1 MKSYGPAAVERAM
14 KVQEVIL
21 QAMNGKLK
29 WIEAA
34 DVLGISPR
42 TVRRWKWKMEHH
54 GLDKLLDGRCA
65 VPSCRRV
72 PGTEIEGIL
81 KLYRERYAGFNVR
94 HFVEV
99 ARREHGLTR
108 SYTLV
113 KQVLQGAGL
122 VRKRRGRGRHRTRR
136 ERRACFGAMLHIDGS
151 RHAWLALAPELRP
164 SLIAVVDDA
173 TSRLLYARLES
184 AECTAAI
191 LRALGEVFRGHGLPQ
206 QVYTDRASW
215 AAYTARAGTRPRRD
229 RPTQVQRALEALGI
243 EHLHAYSPQ
252 ARGRSERVNRT
263 LQDRLVNELRVA
275 GVRTIEDAN
284 RYLEDLFLP
293 RYNERFA
300 VAPADP
306 QSGFVPLGRIDLDQ
320 YLCVEGHRCVGR
332 DNTVVLGRTVL
343 QVPRQPGRVSCQ
355 GLRVVVRRH
364 LDGRF
369 TILRGQRTLARFD
382 PAGRP
387 DHARPAHTPKRSD
400 HLSKSSGQITC

>member
-1 MKSYGPAAVERAM
+1 MKGYSPAAVERAM

-21 QAMNGKLK
+21 QAMNGRMK
-29 WIEAA
+29 WLEAA

-54 GLDKLLDGRCA
+54 GLGQLLDGRCA

-72 PGTEIEGIL
+72 PAEEIEGIL
-81 KLYRERYAGFNVR
+81 RLYRECYAGFNVR
-94 HFVEV
+94 HFVEI
-99 ARREHGLTR
+99 ARRDHGMTR

-122 VRKRRGRGRHRTRR
+122 VRRRRGRGRHRLRR

-151 RHAWLALAPELRP
+151 RHPWLALAPALRP

-173 TSRLLYARLES
+173 TSRLLYTRLEP

-191 LRALGEVFRGHGLPQ
+191 FAALGAVFRRHGLPQ

-215 AAYTARAGTRPRRD
+215 AAHTSRAGGPPRRD

-275 GVRTIEDAN
+275 GVRTLEAAN
-284 RYLEDLFLP
+284 RYLEDTFRP

-306 QSGFVPLGRIDLDQ
+306 QSGFAPLGRVDLDQ
-320 YLCVEGHRCVGR
+320 FLCVEGRRCVGR

-343 QVPRQPGRVSCQ
+343 QLPRQPGRVSCQ
-355 GLRVVVRRH
+355 GLRVLVRRH
-364 LDGRF
+364 LDGTF
-369 TILRGQRTLARFD
+369 TVLRGHRALARYD

-387 DHARPAHTPKRSD
+387 TRAAVRPTPKRSD
-400 HLSKSSGQITC
+400 HLSKSSGHFTC

>member
-1 MKSYGPAAVERAM
+1 MRSYSPAAVERAM
-14 KVQEVIL
+14 KVQEVML
-21 QAMNGKLK
+21 RAMHGKLK
-29 WIEAA
+29 WLEAA
-34 DVLGISPR
+34 EVLGISPR
-42 TVRRWKWKMEHH
+42 TMRRWKRRVERH
-54 GLDKLLDGRCA
+54 GMGKLLDGRCA

-72 PGTEIEGIL
+72 PGHEIEEL
-81 KLYRERYAGFNVR
+81 LTLYRDRYAGFNVR

-99 ARREHGLTR
+99 ARRDHGLTR

-122 VRKRRGRGRHRTRR
+122 VRKRRGRGRHRQRR
-136 ERRACFGAMLHIDGS
+136 ERRACCGAMLHIDGS
-151 RHAWLALAPELRP
+151 RHAWLALAPALRP

-173 TSRLLYARLES
+173 TSQLLYARLEP

-191 LRALGEVFRGHGLPQ
+191 FAALGAVFRHHGLPQ

-215 AAYTARAGTRPRRD
+215 AAHTPRAGGPPRPD

-275 GVRTIEDAN
+275 GVRTVEAAN
-284 RYLEDLFLP
+284 HYLEELFLP
-293 RYNERFA
+293 RYNQRFA
-300 VAPADP
+300 VPPADP
-306 QSGFVPLGRIDLDQ
+306 QSGFVPLGRVDLDQ
-320 YLCVEGHRCVGR
+320 YLCLEGRRRVGR

-343 QVPRQPGRVSCQ
+343 QLPRQPGRASCQ
-355 GLRVVVRRH
+355 GLRVLVRRH

-369 TILRGQRTLARFD
+369 SILRGHRVLARYD
-382 PAGRP
+382 PCGRLVP
-387 DHARPAHTPKRSD
+387 IAA
-400 HLSKSSGQITC
+400 